1 MYSGLYQF
9 EKAKINVSSIRANHF
24 KIKMTIVNGF
34 FATTDAGAETE
45 PLLGFTP
52 SGTSFW
58 LEQVVGGRLG
68 NAELVV
74 VGMFTA
80 ERLASTVLPVS
91 GRGHAPPS
99 IFEMVLFG
107 TLDRGNAAGFCA
119 SISCNLESSTAS
131 MIFELLTSVWL
142 AFSFSLK
149 ISAFSSSSFS
159 DEDEDRNVS
168 ASSWSFV
175 T

>member
-1 MYSGLYQF
+1 M
-9 EKAKINVSSIRANHF
+9 
-24 KIKMTIVNGF
+24 
-34 FATTDAGAETE
+34 
-45 PLLGFTP
+45 
-52 SGTSFW
+52 
-58 LEQVVGGRLG
+58 VGGRLG

-131 MIFELLTSVWL
+131 MIFELISVWL

-168 ASSWSFV
+168 ASS
-175 T
+175 

>member
-1 MYSGLYQF
+1 M
-9 EKAKINVSSIRANHF
+9 
-24 KIKMTIVNGF
+24 
-34 FATTDAGAETE
+34 
-45 PLLGFTP
+45 
-52 SGTSFW
+52 
-58 LEQVVGGRLG
+58 VGGRLG

-91 GRGHAPPS
+91 GRGPPS

-168 ASSWSFV
+168 ASS
-175 T
+175 

>member
-1 MYSGLYQF
+1 M
-9 EKAKINVSSIRANHF
+9 I
-24 KIKMTIVNGF
+24 
-34 FATTDAGAETE
+34 
-45 PLLGFTP
+45 
-52 SGTSFW
+52 
-58 LEQVVGGRLG
+58 GGRLG

-91 GRGHAPPS
+91 GRGPPS

-131 MIFELLTSVWL
+131 MISELISVWL

-168 ASSWSFV
+168 ASS
-175 T
+175 